1 MKKKR
6 KTFKQKWNEID
17 EVCPCCNQVTNV
29 NRGLTKQNIKKMFKK
44 PTMQD
49 WIIFIILFLSL
60 FGTWVYV
67 DQLNTYKE
75 LWENP
80 DKFCEEYDYRIKEIW
95 YNINISSIWQKGVF
109 SFSISIEEY

>member
-80 DKFCEEYDYRIKEIW
+80 DKFCEEYDYRIKDNYDSNYIDDSNIVPNITIIKNEEI
-95 YNINISSIWQKGVF
+95 K
-109 SFSISIEEY
+109 